1 MMRMGRILLTGL
13 LALFFAPALSAQ
25 VKMSV
30 SGSPVLN
37 TGDADAMTYYRQ
49 TDENDEVCAI
59 LKVHPTN
66 PLGATLVL
74 NTGGGLAPVPPPS
87 GVSARQED
95 GSWWFWVSP
104 RVKNIS
110 FSAQGYT
117 LTNTIGVS
125 LSPGKVYE
133 IKLVVDALVRQV
145 QEFSLDKLVMK
156 LSIEPMEC
164 IVSYGTDESCN
175 LGRQVVKDGYFEEIL
190 KKGLYHFRVEQSY
203 YEPYV
208 GVYRVDEQSSEQ
220 KIVLQPSFGYLK
232 INTNPEGAEV
242 YVDGFTRSLGQT
254 PLVSRKISK
263 GTHTLH
269 IWKENYYS
277 EDVTVEVNPDGQE
290 QELALVRLRPQFV
303 NVTCLCEDKDA
314 DLVVLDANGKET
326 ARGKSGMQ
334 VRLNSHVLYK
344 LEASRPHYL
353 SQSTG
358 ITLRV
363 EDEGGR
369 TNVSVGAPLPIYGG
383 LQISST
389 PTQADVYL
397 DGKKVGKTTYIGK
410 VLSGTHTLELRK
422 EGYWMD
428 PVVVEVKDNQT
439 LQRNITLKKGSPDGT
454 LNIDSKGSWK
464 VRVMSRDGSFN
475 GTYWTPVSRITLPPG
490 QYTATIEGSSSNRE
504 LVKTFT
510 VTSNKEVNLT
520 MNPAKRY
527 VQSNF
532 VGASIGF
539 AFPPKT
545 DSDNSYSGSS
555 SSSSEKTK
563 SNFMFGLTYTYLPKW
578 VGPSFSLY
586 FLTKPSFDMQFLGG
600 IAVGLD
606 LLFVYLR
613 GGYSTYNK
621 WGFEV
626 GGTFAKYCTGSIGYY
641 PNTKQLYMTVGLTL
655 PLPFK

>member
-1 MMRMGRILLTGL
+1 MTRMRRILFTGL

-25 VKMSV
+25 VTMSL

-104 RVKNIS
+104 RVKNIY
-110 FSAQGYT
+110 FTAEGYT
-117 LTNTIGVS
+117 TTRTVGAS
-125 LSPGKVYE
+125 LKAGKVYDVQ
-133 IKLVVDALVRQV
+133 LVVDAMIRQV
-145 QEFSLDKLVMK
+145 QEFSLDEMVMT
-156 LSIEPMEC
+156 LSVEPLEC

-175 LGRQVVKDGYFEEIL
+175 MGRQVVKDGYFQAVL
-190 KKGLYHFRVEQSY
+190 KKGLYHFKVEQSY

-208 GVYRVDEQSSEQ
+208 GVYRVDEKSSEQ

-242 YVDGFTRSLGQT
+242 YVDGFTRSLGRT
-254 PLVSRKISK
+254 PLVSRKLSK

-277 EDVTVEVNPDGQE
+277 EDVTVEVNSDGLE
-290 QELALVRLRPQFV
+290 QELAPVRLRPQFV

-314 DLVVLDANGKET
+314 DLVVLDAAGKEI
-326 ARGKSGMQ
+326 ARGKSGML

-344 LEASRPHYL
+344 LEASRSHYL

-369 TNVSVGAPLPIYGG
+369 MNISVGAPLPIYGG
-383 LQISST
+383 LHISST

-397 DGKKVGKTTYIGK
+397 DGVKVGKTIYIGK

-520 MNPAKRY
+520 MNPAKKY
-527 VQSNF
+527 VQVHY
-532 VGASIGF
+532 VGASIGIGM
-539 AFPPKT
+539 PE
-545 DSDNSYSGSS
+545 SS
-555 SSSSEKTK
+555 LSAKSSENM
-563 SNFMFGLTYTYLPKW
+563 SFLFGASYTYFPKW
-578 VGPSFSLY
+578 VGPSFALNV
-586 FLTKPSFDMQFLGG
+586 LGKPTLDVQLLGG
-600 IAVGLD
+600 IALGHEFLFGL
-606 LLFVYLR
+606 VR
-613 GGYSTYNK
+613 GGYSTYNR
-621 WGFEV
+621 WGFDLGV
-626 GGTFAKYCTGSIGYY
+626 QVLKYLYFTCGYY
-641 PNTKQLYMTVGLTL
+641 PTTKQVQVTFGFSA

>member
-1 MMRMGRILLTGL
+1 MMNLRRIFIAGLLTF
-13 LALFFAPALSAQ
+13 FFAPVLSAQ

-30 SGSPVLN
+30 SGTANLLPK
-37 TGDADAMTYYRQ
+37 DADAVSYYRQ
-49 TDENDEVCAI
+49 MDVNDELCAI
-59 LKVHPTN
+59 LKVRPTN

-74 NTGGGLAPVPPPS
+74 NTGGGLAPVPPPA
-87 GVSARQED
+87 GVSAKQED

-104 RVKNIS
+104 RVKNIY

-125 LSPGKVYE
+125 LAPGKVYE
-133 IKLVVDALVRQV
+133 IKLVVDAMVRQV
-145 QEFSLDKLVMK
+145 QEFSLDKMVMK

-208 GVYRVDEQSSEQ
+208 GVYRVDEKSSEQ
-220 KIVLQPSFGYLK
+220 RIVLQPSFGYLK
-232 INTNPEGAEV
+232 INTDPEGAEV

-254 PLVSRKISK
+254 PLVSRKLSK

-277 EDVTVEVNPDGQE
+277 EDVKVEINPDGRE
-290 QELALVRLRPQFV
+290 QELALVRLRPQYV
-303 NVTCLCEDKDA
+303 NVTCLCEDKEA
-314 DLVVLDANGKET
+314 DLVVLDAAGNEVT
-326 ARGKSGMQ
+326 RGHSGMQ

-363 EDEGGR
+363 EDEGGK
-369 TNVSVGAPLPIYGG
+369 TNITVGAPLPIYGG

-397 DGKKVGKTTYIGK
+397 DGVKVGKTIYIGK

-422 EGYWMD
+422 EGYWME

-454 LNIDSKGSWK
+454 LNIDSKGNWQVFIIAK
-464 VRVMSRDGSFN
+464 NGSFN
-475 GTYWTPVSRITLPPG
+475 QSFYTPVSHIALPPG
-490 QYTATIEGSSSNRE
+490 QYTAIIEGSSYSHE
-504 LVKTFT
+504 LVKSFIIS
-510 VTSNKEVNLT
+510 SNKEVNLT
-520 MNPAKRY
+520 MNPAEKKLQVHY
-527 VQSNF
+527 V
-532 VGASIGF
+532 GGTIGF
-539 AFPPKT
+539 GTPSKL
-545 DSDNSYSGSS
+545 SS
-555 SSSSEKTK
+555 KSSENL
-563 SNFMFGLTYTYLPKW
+563 NFLFGVSYTYFPKW
-578 VGPSFSLY
+578 IGPTFGVNIAG
-586 FLTKPSFDMQFLGG
+586 KPSLDLQLMGG
-600 IAVGLD
+600 IAMGHEFFFG
-606 LLFVYLR
+606 FVR
-613 GGYSTYNK
+613 GGYSTYHR
-621 WGFEV
+621 WGFEF
-626 GGTFAKYCTGSIGYY
+626 GLQGLKYLYFGCGYF
-641 PNTKQLYMTVGLTL
+641 PTTQQIEVFMGFSV

>member
-1 MMRMGRILLTGL
+1 MTRMRRILFTGL

-25 VKMSV
+25 VTMSL

-104 RVKNIS
+104 RVKNIY
-110 FSAQGYT
+110 FTAEGYT
-117 LTNTIGVS
+117 TTRTVGAS
-125 LSPGKVYE
+125 LKAGKVYDVQ
-133 IKLVVDALVRQV
+133 LVVDAMIRQV
-145 QEFSLDKLVMK
+145 QEFSLDEMVMT
-156 LSIEPMEC
+156 LSVEPLEC

-175 LGRQVVKDGYFEEIL
+175 MGRQVVKDGYFQAVL
-190 KKGLYHFRVEQSY
+190 KKGLYHFKVEQSY

-242 YVDGFTRSLGQT
+242 YVDGFTRSLGRT
-254 PLVSRKISK
+254 PLVSRKLSK

-277 EDVTVEVNPDGQE
+277 EDVTVEVNSDGLE
-290 QELALVRLRPQFV
+290 QELAPVRLRPQFV

-314 DLVVLDANGKET
+314 DLVVLDAAGKEI
-326 ARGKSGMQ
+326 ARGKSGML

-344 LEASRPHYL
+344 LEASRSHYL

-369 TNVSVGAPLPIYGG
+369 MNISVGAPLPIYGG
-383 LQISST
+383 LHISST

-397 DGKKVGKTTYIGK
+397 DGVKVGKTIYIGK

-520 MNPAKRY
+520 MNPAKKY
-527 VQSNF
+527 VQVHY
-532 VGASIGF
+532 VGASIGIGM
-539 AFPPKT
+539 PE
-545 DSDNSYSGSS
+545 SS
-555 SSSSEKTK
+555 LSAKSSENM
-563 SNFMFGLTYTYLPKW
+563 SFLFGASYTYFPKW
-578 VGPSFSLY
+578 VGPSFALNV
-586 FLTKPSFDMQFLGG
+586 LGKPTLDVQLLGG
-600 IAVGLD
+600 IALGHEFLFGL
-606 LLFVYLR
+606 VR
-613 GGYSTYNK
+613 GGYSTYNR
-621 WGFEV
+621 WGFDLGV
-626 GGTFAKYCTGSIGYY
+626 QVLKYLYFTCGYY
-641 PNTKQLYMTVGLTL
+641 PTTKQVQVTFGFSA